1 MTFRAWAYLL
11 YTLALAAVFAGII
24 AHYFRRGRR
33 ERVEAPKYRM
43 LRDEEP
49 PEGGPEGPRRR

>member
-11 YTLALAAVFAGII
+11 YTLTLGAVFAGII
-24 AHYFRRGRR
+24 AYYFRRGRR

-43 LRDEEP
+43 LRDEGP
-49 PEGGPEGPRRR
+49 GEGNPHDKRRI